1 MDFPFFSHTPA
12 HIVVLLE
19 GVVRYQRE
27 SGATGRRTGS
37 LPDREPDDGTGR
49 RQKFGISKSTVHKDI
64 SERLPLYNRPLWL
77 QVKALL
83 EENKAQRHI
92 RGGLATRRKYKGK

>member
-1 MDFPFFSHTPA
+1 M
-12 HIVVLLE
+12 VLLE
-19 GVVRYQRE
+19 GVVRYQRK

-37 LPDREPDDGTGR
+37 LPDIEHTTVRAAAK
-49 RQKFGISKSTVHKDI
+49 KFGISKSTVHKDI

-83 EENKAQRHI
+83 DENKAQRHI
-92 RGGLATRRKYKGK
+92 RGGLATRRKYKGI